1 MIRINGTYRE
11 SQAAIPFENSTRNMW
26 HLTNNDEGRALYEP
40 ARSTDFELFVYG
52 LDDLIPVDQGANGT
66 VYASGES
73 AQEVIRI
80 AVASAPVPNYSI
92 QSLRQRRGNT
102 VQTFAGT
109 PEFQEGT
116 LELYDWIG
124 VNTKSILLA
133 WQKKASNLETGKT
146 GILTDYKKNA
156 VLCEYSPDGQI
167 VRAWDIYG
175 CWVNAIQEQPFN
187 HAENQSERR
196 IQATLQYD
204 MAVPRTTDL

>member
-1 MIRINGTYRE
+1 MIRINGEMKE

-52 LDDLIPVDQGANGT
+52 LEDLVADDGT
-66 VYASGES
+66 SNSSVAEV

-92 QSLRQRRGNT
+92 QALRQRRGNT

-175 CWVNAIQEQPFN
+175 CWVNAVSEQPFN
-187 HAENQSERR
+187 HAENQTERR

>member
-1 MIRINGTYRE
+1 MIKINGTLKE

-26 HLTNNDEGRALYEP
+26 HLTNNDQGRALYEP

-52 LDDLIPVDQGANGT
+52 LSDLVEGT
-66 VYASGES
+66 SEEE

-80 AVASAPVPNYSI
+80 AVATAPVPHYTINP
-92 QSLRQRRGNT
+92 LRQRRGNS

-109 PEFQEGT
+109 PEFDQGEIQ
-116 LELYDWIG
+116 LYDWIG

-175 CWVNAIQEQPFN
+175 CWINAVREDPFN
-187 HAENQSERR
+187 HADPQAERR
-196 IQATLQYD
+196 ITATMQYD
-204 MAVPRTTDL
+204 MAIPRTTDL

>member
-1 MIRINGTYRE
+1 MIKINGTLKE

-26 HLTNNDEGRALYEP
+26 HLTNNDQGRALYEP

-52 LDDLIPVDQGANGT
+52 LSDLVEGT
-66 VYASGES
+66 SEEE

-80 AVASAPVPNYSI
+80 AVATAPVPHYTINPI
-92 QSLRQRRGNT
+92 RQRRGNST
-102 VQTFAGT
+102 QTFAGT
-109 PEFQEGT
+109 PEFDQGEIQ
-116 LELYDWIG
+116 LYDWIG

-175 CWVNAIQEQPFN
+175 CWINAVREDPFN
-187 HAENQSERR
+187 HADNQAERR
-196 IQATLQYD
+196 ITATMQYD
-204 MAVPRTTDL
+204 MAIPRTTDL

>member
-1 MIRINGTYRE
+1 MIKINGTLRE
-11 SQAAIPFENSTRNMW
+11 SQADIPFENSTRNMW
-26 HLTNNDEGRALYEP
+26 HLTNNDQGRALYEP

-52 LDDLIPVDQGANGT
+52 LSDLVEGT
-66 VYASGES
+66 SEEE

-80 AVASAPVPNYSI
+80 AVASAPVPHYTINA
-92 QSLRQRRGNT
+92 LRQRRGNS

-109 PEFQEGT
+109 PEFADGEIQ
-116 LELYDWIG
+116 LYDWIG
-124 VNTKSILLA
+124 VSTKSILMA
-133 WQKKASNLETGKT
+133 WQKKAANLETGKT

-175 CWVNAIQEQPFN
+175 CWISAVREDNFN
-187 HAENQSERR
+187 HADNQAERR
-196 IQATLQYD
+196 ITATLTYD